1 MNFEC
6 IVTGNFQ
13 NEAKRLVKKHA
24 SLKDE
29 LKVLEELLLKNPKTG
44 TPIGRNA
51 YKIRLSVKSKGKGK
65 RGGMRVITYLEI
77 DFIITDMTKIFL
89 LTIYDKSETEY
100 ITKDELARLINARS
114 KERK

>member
-13 NEAKRLVKKHA
+13 HEAKRLFKKYA

-44 TPIGRNA
+44 TSIGRNA
-51 YKIRLSVKSKGKGK
+51 YKIRISVKSKGKGK
-65 RGGMRVITYLEI
+65 RGGIRVITYLEI
-77 DFIITDMTKIFL
+77 DLLIDLSKIFL
-89 LTIYDKSETEY
+89 LSIYDKSETEY
-100 ITKDELARLINARS
+100 ITKDELARLINSRS
-114 KERK
+114 NEKK

>member
-13 NEAKRLVKKHA
+13 NEAKRLVKKYA

-77 DFIITDMTKIFL
+77 DFIIMDLTKIFL
-89 LTIYDKSETEY
+89 LTIYDKSEIDY
-100 ITKDELARLINARS
+100 ITKIGRAHV
-114 KERK
+114 

>member
-13 NEAKRLVKKHA
+13 REAKRLFKKYA

-29 LKVLEELLLKNPKTG
+29 LKTLETSLIKNPRTG

-51 YKIRLSVKSKGKGK
+51 YKIRIAVKSKGKGK
-65 RGGMRVITYLEI
+65 RAGIRVITYLEVDI
-77 DFIITDMTKIFL
+77 FIAELSKIFL
-89 LTIYDKSETEY
+89 LTIYDKSETEQ
-100 ITKDELARLINARS
+100 ITKDELTRLINAR
-114 KERK
+114 RQ